1 MNRIFKLLLK
11 IILSILAVL
20 VGIVAVLALS
30 LPIDAW
36 INRSKVENLI
46 SQTLSASSTNAVDV
60 GAFIARP
67 TSANTDTDKYP
78 AVIMV
83 HEFWGLKESILG
95 KAQALA
101 DEGYFVVAPDAMRG
115 NTTGWLPRAIWQTMR
130 KERNE
135 INTDLAT
142 TYAWLAQQ
150 DDVDPERIA
159 IMGFCFGGSAS
170 MHYSLENPDIA
181 ATAIFYGS
189 GLITEAQELTAFPGP
204 VLGIFG
210 ATDQSIPVEDVNA
223 FEAALTEVGIENQ
236 ISIYPD
242 KGHAFVKSVE
252 TIAED
257 PVQQKAWSEL
267 LTFLAENL

>member
-1 MNRIFKLLLK
+1 MNRIFKLLFR
-11 IILSILAVL
+11 IILSVLAVL
-20 VGIVAVLALS
+20 VSLIALLALS
-30 LPIDAW
+30 IPIDAW
-36 INRSKVENLI
+36 MNRSKVESLV
-46 SQTLSASSTNAVDV
+46 SQTLSASGTNAVDV
-60 GAFIARP
+60 AAFVARP
-67 TSANTDTDKYP
+67 STIAENTKYP

-83 HEFWGLKESILG
+83 HEFWGLKESIVG

-101 DEGYFVVAPDAMRG
+101 DEGYIVVAPDAMRG
-115 NTTGWLPRAIWQTMR
+115 NTTSWLPRAIWQTMR

-135 INTDLAT
+135 INTDLTT

-150 DDVDPERIA
+150 DDVDPERIG

-189 GLITEAQELTAFPGP
+189 GLITEAEELKAFPGP
-204 VLGIFG
+204 VLGVFG
-210 ATDQSIPVEDVNA
+210 ATDQSIPVEEVNA

-242 KGHAFVKSVE
+242 KGHAFVQSME

-257 PVQQKAWSEL
+257 PVQQKAWNEL
-267 LTFLAENL
+267 LTFLSKNL